1 MEMAIISIVNIKVT
15 AIVKGGYFNRANIN
29 PLIKNMRT
37 DNIILKD
44 SILFMNLY
52 TNSFRFAISRVMY
65 VVMPKSTNIINRP
78 EKEIANETIPYWD
91 TPKYLAIRIVHKNAQ
106 TLFTTCDMDNQL
118 VFIKMDLI

>member
-29 PLIKNMRT
+29 PLIKNMIT

-44 SILFMNLY
+44 SILF
-52 TNSFRFAISRVMY
+52 
-65 VVMPKSTNIINRP
+65 INRP

-118 VFIKMDLI
+118 VFINMDLT